1 MFCSEICTETNIY
14 TPALAQCRVW
24 GGWCPSQT
32 HRPTSQTPYKYL
44 NQFYSCRPCYIYLLL
59 QLQAIMSINA
69 L

>member
-24 GGWCPSQT
+24 GGWFAVLT
-32 HRPTSQTPYKYL
+32 RRPTSQTPYKYL
-44 NQFYSCRPCYIYLLL
+44 NHFYSCRPFYIYLLL
-59 QLQAIMSINA
+59 HLQAIMSINA